1 MTDTFW
7 IVANTFVATTGWTCW
22 TILWLAFCR
31 LEREY
36 NASERLWTKAWAE
49 RETEFLAMSVNKNVD
64 PFIDPFYD
72 ADTRP
77 GAGEFAHLV
86 TSDENG
92 TRSIALSDPLA
103 ERWNGEHQL
112 DFRDIV
118 IDVSTESANVTKP
131 NSAQRKDIET

>member
-22 TILWLAFCR
+22 TILWLAFRR

-36 NASERLWTKAWAE
+36 NASERLWSKAWAD
-49 RETEFLAMSVNKNVD
+49 REAEFLAMSVNKNVD

-86 TSDENG
+86 TSDDNG
-92 TRSIALSDPLA
+92 LRTMKLSDLQ
-103 ERWNGEHQL
+103 NI
-112 DFRDIV
+112 IV
-118 IDVSTESANVTKP
+118 DATPVSAKVITP